1 MTDLLLCTMFILF
14 FALAAYTASLLHEL
28 SLMQRKANLLERSN
42 ANLRE
47 LLYEAEEA
55 RHV

>member
-1 MTDLLLCTMFILF
+1 MTEFLLCTMFILF
-14 FALAAYTASLLHEL
+14 IVLAAYTASLLHEL
-28 SLMQRKANLLERSN
+28 SILQRKVNLLECSN

-47 LLYEAEEA
+47 LLFDAEEA